1 MLKMKKILIMI
12 VSGIVSLSILA
23 TSVITAS
30 YTKNGQIQ
38 SWYASLYL
46 YDFDY
51 SASITYNGPGDGR
64 ITYANDMQFSNKV
77 CNNSLAIGTFGCSI
91 RVGQKSKTI
100 APEKGKV
107 TYVVNVDVSVKNGI
121 GVDIYMGTNQHI
133 IEVFSPGP
141 YRFVDSKLNEIQIV
155 ETKSHSF
162 YDLEVAKTYK

>member
-1 MLKMKKILIMI
+1 MFKMEKVFVAI
-12 VSGIVSLSILA
+12 VSSLLCLSLLA
-23 TSVITAS
+23 ISVTAAS
-30 YTKNGQIQ
+30 YTKNGHIQ

-51 SASITYNGPGDGR
+51 SASITYNGPGDGK
-64 ITYANDMQFSNKV
+64 ITSANNMQFTNKV

-141 YRFVDSKLNEIQIV
+141 YRLIDNTIDELQIV
-155 ETKSHSF
+155 ETESGF
-162 YDLEVAKTYK
+162 YYDFEVAGLYK